1 MLLHTD
7 ACFKENYK
15 SRYRVIFLAFSWLLG
30 ILFGISVANVA
41 SLQFSSLMCT
51 LFSQRVSIVWMLII
65 HTFPLLL
72 SAVLMHFSA
81 YFLLFLFAFLK
92 SFCYAFSSYIVYL
105 YFGSAGWLLQSLL
118 MFSGSGVAV
127 VLLFYWFR
135 TLPSRMIMRDT
146 CICCIITVCFVCV
159 DYFLVSPFLESLF

>member
-1 MLLHTD
+1 MLLHID

-15 SRYRVIFLAFSWLLG
+15 CRYRVIFLAFFWLLG
-30 ILFGISVANVA
+30 ISLGISVANVA
-41 SLQFSSLMCT
+41 SCQFSSLMCT
-51 LFSQRVSIVWMLII
+51 LFCQRVSIVRMLII

-81 YFLLFLFAFLK
+81 YFLLLLFAFVK
-92 SFCYAFSSYIVYL
+92 AFCYAFSSYSIYL
-105 YFGSAGWLLQSLL
+105 YFGSAGWLLQPLL
-118 MFSGSGVAV
+118 MFSGSSVAV

-135 TLPSRMIMRDT
+135 MLPSRIITRDI
-146 CICCIITVCFVCV
+146 CICCIITVCFVCI